1 MLALDM
7 IARIRRAHFVDGKSI
22 KQITRE
28 FDLARNTVR
37 RVLRSG
43 ETAFSYQR
51 EVQPRP
57 KLGAWT
63 EELERRLS
71 VNDRL
76 SSRERLDL
84 VRIHEDLRGQGFEGG
99 YARSAGMPRHGS
111 ASGAPGRRMPT
122 SR

>member
-1 MLALDM
+1 MMPPMQMGGGGMLVVDM
-7 IARIRRAHFVDGKSI
+7 IARIRRAHFVDGTSI

-43 ETAFSYQR
+43 ETAFSYERER

-63 EELERRLS
+63 ETL
-71 VNDRL
+71 DRL
-76 SSRERLDL
+76 SCCR
-84 VRIHEDLRGQGFEGG
+84 FGG
-99 YARSAGMPRHGS
+99 HPI
-111 ASGAPGRRMPT
+111 
-122 SR
+122 

>member
-1 MLALDM
+1 MLAVDM

-28 FDLARNTVR
+28 MGLVRNTVR

-43 ETAFSYQR
+43 ETAFTYERQ
-51 EVQPRP
+51 VQPRP

-71 VNDRL
+71 ANERL
-76 SSRERLDL
+76 PSRERLDL
-84 VRIHEDLRGQGFEGG
+84 IRVFEDLQVALPHFHGHC
-99 YARSAGMPRHGS
+99 YAAD
-111 ASGAPGRRMPT
+111 AAVWNVAAFCSGVR
-122 SR
+122 